1 MDMKTVNSLTL
12 AYYGDAVYEVFVRG
26 RIIENSINSHA
37 GDLHKKSV
45 NYVCAKAQ
53 ANIIKAMIDEGFLSE
68 EEQGVARRARNHK
81 IATKA
86 KNADPLD
93 YKWAT
98 AFEAL
103 LGYLK
108 LEEREERLLQVM
120 EEAVRIV
127 EEK

>member
-1 MDMKTVNSLTL
+1 MDMKNVNSLTL
-12 AYYGDAVYEVFVRG
+12 AYYGDAVYESFVRG

-37 GDLHKKSV
+37 GDLHKKAV
-45 NYVCAKAQ
+45 KYVCAKAQ
-53 ANIIKAMIDEGFLSE
+53 ANIIKTMIDNDILTED
-68 EEQGVARRARNHK
+68 EQGVARRARNHK

-103 LGYLK
+103 IGWLK
-108 LEEREERLLQVM
+108 LTNQEERLLELM
-120 EEAVRIV
+120 NEAARIV
-127 EEK
+127 EA